1 MRRVASVILF
11 IIGGWML
18 MTESVTAWMD
28 LGEGSGAQLAVLGVA
43 TALAAP
49 FLLLGFWTSPGN
61 RFADL
66 GLTVMIVA
74 GIGTACALVLI
85 LVLNDPGFK
94 QIMPPDKTMPDLHLG
109 YVSGLLNALVLA
121 GIGWLF
127 WWLGKKRERADE
139 ISLEQVFD

>member
-1 MRRVASVILF
+1 
-11 IIGGWML
+11 
-18 MTESVTAWMD
+18 MD